1 MKALF
6 AAANAYGT
14 AASAVI
20 AGMMA
25 VSFLHMGQRSA
36 PVSYT
41 HLHTGAS
48 ILNYTSEV
56 PIEFVQIM
64 QALLILLISA
74 QTFLRKTKNKV
85 IFKDSHE
92 TISKEEKLA

>member
-1 MKALF
+1 M
-6 AAANAYGT
+6 
-14 AASAVI
+14 
-20 AGMMA
+20 
-25 VSFLHMGQRSA
+25 
-36 PVSYT
+36 
-41 HLHTGAS
+41 
-48 ILNYTSEV
+48 NYTSEV